1 MGQRENR
8 GCPPA
13 PRQTD
18 RVPPPD
24 FAKPCLCLGTPRPG
38 QQEGAPPGPVLS
50 APSTRGS
57 SCQQIWLWGSHAPG
71 SAGPSW
77 GAALG
82 MPGSERATPPH
93 LPPPSEVHGGCQ
105 AAWGEGGRLDGNPDR
120 ATPPGTPLA
129 KGPRVLRAV
138 GMAPAGRTVTCY
150 GRAQPAGAAAGG
162 SRRVLGPL
170 CLLPALP
177 RPPLPYLMLLRP
189 QRAMATTG
197 ASSGQGRTGP
207 LAGHPK
213 APPEAAC
220 QTCLPEPPS
229 QR

>member
-1 MGQRENR
+1 MGGAEGEQ
-8 GCPPA
+8 GLPPGSEADRQSA
-13 PRQTD
+13 PTRLRQA
-18 RVPPPD
+18 VPLPGDPE
-24 FAKPCLCLGTPRPG
+24 ARPAG
-38 QQEGAPPGPVLS
+38 GGPVLS

-120 ATPPGTPLA
+120 ATPPGAPLA

-150 GRAQPAGAAAGG
+150 GRAQPAGAVAGG

-189 QRAMATTG
+189 RRAMATIG
-197 ASSGQGRTGP
+197 ASSGQGWTGP

>member
-120 ATPPGTPLA
+120 ATPPGAPLA
-129 KGPRVLRAV
+129 KGPSVLRAV

-150 GRAQPAGAAAGG
+150 GRAQPAGAVAGG
-162 SRRVLGPL
+162 SRGRREPQGAGPT
-170 CLLPALP
+170 LPAPCSSKATPAVPDAAQAAAGHGHHWRLLGTGADRSP
-177 RPPLPYLMLLRP
+177 RRPP
-189 QRAMATTG
+189 
-197 ASSGQGRTGP
+197 QG
-207 LAGHPK
+207 
-213 APPEAAC
+213 
-220 QTCLPEPPS
+220 PS
-229 QR
+229 